1 MATLE
6 RQAPRIVVADD
17 DPHVLKALTMLLEE
31 GHYDVV
37 GTATDGP
44 SAVDLIVESKPD
56 VAIVD
61 FRMPNMTGVE
71 VAEAFTRASAEVPI
85 IVFSA
90 YDDAGIQSAARG
102 AGVAA
107 YLVKGCRAAKLFATI
122 DEVLARRAEV

>member
-1 MATLE
+1 MRTVP
-6 RQAPRIVVADD
+6 RPAPRVVVADD

-31 GHYDVV
+31 GSYDVV
-37 GTATDGP
+37 GSATDGP
-44 SAVDLIVESKPD
+44 SAVDMIVEQKPD

-71 VAEAFTRASAEVPI
+71 VAEAFTRACATVPI

-90 YDDAGIQSAARG
+90 YDDPGIQSAARG

-107 YLVKGCRAAKLFATI
+107 YLVKGCRAGELFATI
-122 DEVLARRAEV
+122 DEVLARTGSV